1 MTTLLPLVDN
11 DDGEALA
18 RLGRAR
24 RFQRGGWL
32 MSQGDDNDDVV
43 LVIRGRVKISTVTPE
58 GADVVCAVHGPGSV
72 IGHFEAIDDD
82 GQGRT
87 ASVIALDTVDCQ
99 FIDGA
104 EFRSFL
110 LDRPEVGMALLR
122 ALIRDLR
129 AADRRRTDV
138 ASGDVTRHLARFLLE
153 QVELRHQAGETN
165 GDLGFG
171 LSQAELAGVVSS
183 SRAAVVRGLSALR
196 KRGAVETSPRRIVVT
211 DVGALRSA
219 AR

>member
-1 MTTLLPLVDN
+1 MTTLLPLLDS
-11 DDGEALA
+11 DDGDALA

-32 MSQGDDNDDVV
+32 MCQGDDNDDVV
-43 LVIRGRVKISTVTPE
+43 FLIRGRVKISTVTPE

-87 ASVIALDTVDCQ
+87 ASVIALDTVDCR
-99 FIDGA
+99 FIEGA
-104 EFRSFL
+104 EFRAFL
-110 LDRPEVGMALLR
+110 LDRPKVGMALLC
-122 ALIRDLR
+122 AVIRDLR

-153 QVELRHQAGETN
+153 QVELRRQAGDLN

-196 KRGAVETSPRRIVVT
+196 RRGAVATSPRRIVVT
-211 DVGALRSA
+211 DIAALRSA

>member
-1 MTTLLPLVDN
+1 MC
-11 DDGEALA
+11 
-18 RLGRAR
+18 
-24 RFQRGGWL
+24 
-32 MSQGDDNDDVV
+32 QGDVDDDVV
-43 LVIRGRVKISTVTPE
+43 LLIRGRVKISTVTPE

-87 ASVIALDTVDCQ
+87 ASVIALDTVDCR
-99 FIDGA
+99 FIAGA
-104 EFRSFL
+104 EFRAML
-110 LDRPEVGMALLR
+110 LNRPQVTMALVR
-122 ALIRDLR
+122 SLIRDLR
-129 AADRRRTDV
+129 AADRRRTDL

-153 QVELRHQAGETN
+153 QVELRRQAGDNN

-211 DVGALRSA
+211 DTDALRSA